1 MAEEADISLFIEHS
15 GMIAVVYGERI
26 DCAAIRGDIVALASF
41 AYVSVDN
48 DLAVDS
54 HLDVIAFNA
63 DFFCRPFS
71 ERLMDN
77 PLGRDDAID

>member
-26 DCAAIRGDIVALASF
+26 DCAAVRGDIVALASF
-41 AYVSVDN
+41 AYVSVD
-48 DLAVDS
+48 DDFAIDS
-54 HLDVIAFNA
+54 HLYVIAFDA

-77 PLGRDDAID
+77 PLCGDYTID